1 LTAEDPLLIGVIS
14 LKKAGRRKR
23 KRFLSAQTDC
33 FTGAKREE
41 KVGSLHSKWEVGWA
55 RVALRILD
63 QELVVEFSR
72 EALDASP
79 RITQKKGWA
88 SKRYFAAEG
97 GCKMQAEI
105 VRTSERW
112 LVGRDVAVAVFVAV
126 TIGAEVVGVPGL
138 LVVAAVA
145 AILTIVTAVLQT
157 LVEVIHH
164 SGGIFLL
171 AGRDIAIAV
180 FVAVAIGVEVVRIP
194 GLLVIAAVAAILTIV
209 AAVLQTLLKGPS
221 CSALIVVTVLVLKAM
236 LILVLL
242 RGNSGT
248 KSSRAK
254 TGEGDSQCQ
263 HP

>member
-157 LVEVIHH
+157 L
-164 SGGIFLL
+164 
-171 AGRDIAIAV
+171 
-180 FVAVAIGVEVVRIP
+180 
-194 GLLVIAAVAAILTIV
+194 
-209 AAVLQTLLKGPS
+209 LKGPS

-248 KSSRAK
+248 KSSRAN